1 MLSVLIVDDEP
12 LARKNLQIHLQSID
26 GILPPKIAQNGFE
39 ALSLVEEQTPDLI
52 ITDID
57 MPGMSG
63 IELAQKVNGRC
74 EVCFVTAY
82 SKFAVQAF
90 DIEAIDYVLKPISAE
105 RLTNAITKA
114 KKKIQKKSFS
124 DYSHIAELLQSLKS
138 KSVPVQKKISVRKD
152 GRFLLLS
159 PDSISHVTGAGNHV
173 EIHTLDGNQYM
184 HKAKMADLEAQLN
197 PAFFNRVSRSIIINE
212 RCVTEI
218 RKNENSDYLI
228 HLSND
233 AVLHLSRRKK
243 HALNRLLNQR

>member
-39 ALSLVEEQTPDLI
+39 ALSLIEEQTPDLI

-124 DYSHIAELLQSLKS
+124 DYSHIAELLQSLKN

-184 HKAKMADLEAQLN
+184 HKAKMADIEAQLN

-228 HLSND
+228 HLSNG